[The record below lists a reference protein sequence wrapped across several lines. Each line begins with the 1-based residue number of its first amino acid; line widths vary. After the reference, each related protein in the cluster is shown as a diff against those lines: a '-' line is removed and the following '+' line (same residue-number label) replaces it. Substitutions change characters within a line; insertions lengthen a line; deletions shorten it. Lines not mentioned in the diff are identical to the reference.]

1 MPDFTVRYAKK
12 SELERV
18 NEIRYQVNRVHSNG
32 RPDIFRDDFCDEMK
46 NIVYKVFENEYSD
59 VIVAVNG
66 DTICGFA
73 TVEYI
78 VKKNLRTVC
87 RENSIRLLNSE
98 LMKTSAEWVLQPS

>member
-66 DTICGFA
+66 IQSADLQLLNT
-73 TVEYI
+73 YSRR
-78 VKKNLRTVC
+78 NLRTVC

-98 LMKTSAEWVLQPS
+98 LMKTSAELVLQPS

>member
-1 MPDFTVRYAKK
+1 MPDFTIRYAKK
-12 SELERV
+12 SELDRV

-46 NIVYKVFENEYSD
+46 NIVYKVFDGENSD

-66 DTICGFA
+66 DTICGLQLLN
-73 TVEYI
+73 TYSR
-78 VKKNLRTVC
+78 KNLRTVC

-98 LMKTSAEWVLQPS
+98 LMKTSAEWVLQQS